1 MSSGHGTVTVQ
12 RDLRTGTPYWL
23 RRGEVRVVC
32 SPLAA
37 NLVVDVAVIGAGV
50 SGALVV
56 DALLRSGKSVAVLDR
71 RGPVK
76 GSTPASTALLQFE
89 IDQPLIHLAQKI
101 GHERAVRAYW
111 RSATAVDFLRGRIAD
126 LGLRCG
132 FRERLTVYLPGN
144 VLNVT
149 ELKREAAARAEVGL
163 RSQFISADELR
174 ALTGIEKPGAILSS
188 GAGEVDP
195 AALVAGLWRS
205 ALSRGARIHAP
216 TEVVD
221 IDPGRAHVTLA
232 TADGHSVRA
241 RHAVFAT
248 GYELVK
254 LVKARRHSV
263 MSTWAMA
270 TVPQPERLW
279 PSRCLIWEAADPYLY
294 MRTTLDGRVIVG
306 GEDEEFSDEE
316 KRDALIPKK
325 IAAIRRKLEKLLPGL
340 DTTPEFTWAGC
351 FGASATGLPAIGE
364 IPGAARCFAVL
375 GYGGNG
381 ITFGVIAAQVIQ
393 RAILGLQD
401 PDADLFALPA

>member
-1 MSSGHGTVTVQ
+1 MSSGHGTATVQ

-56 DALLRSGKSVAVLDR
+56 DAFLRSGKSVAVLDR

>member
-1 MSSGHGTVTVQ
+1 MSIGKGTATVQ

-23 RRGEVRVVC
+23 RRGDVRVAC

-37 NLVVDVAVIGAGV
+37 DVAVDVAVVGAGV

-71 RGPVK
+71 RGPVR

-101 GHERAVRAYW
+101 GRERAIRAYW

-132 FRERLTVYLPGN
+132 FRERQTVYLPGN
-144 VLNVT
+144 VMNVT
-149 ELKREAAARAEVGL
+149 ELKRETAARAEVGL
-163 RSQFISADELR
+163 RSRFIGADELR

-232 TADGHSVRA
+232 TADGHAVRA
-241 RHAVFAT
+241 KHAVFAT

-254 LVKARRHSV
+254 LVKPRRHSV

-270 TVPQPERLW
+270 TVAQRARLW

-294 MRTTLDGRVIVG
+294 LRTTPDGRVIVG

-325 IAAIRRKLEKLLPGL
+325 IAAIRRKLEKLLPGI

-351 FGASATGLPAIGE
+351 FGASTTGLPAIGA
-364 IPGAARCFAVL
+364 IPGAPRCFAVL

-401 PDADLFALPA
+401 PDADLFALSA